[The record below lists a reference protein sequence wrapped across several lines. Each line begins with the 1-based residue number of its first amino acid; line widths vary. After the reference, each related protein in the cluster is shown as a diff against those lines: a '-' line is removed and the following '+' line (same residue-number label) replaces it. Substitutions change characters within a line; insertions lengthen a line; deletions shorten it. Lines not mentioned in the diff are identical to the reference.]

1 MPAQIRRVMLLLN
14 WFTVHVHITVQM
26 LIELLVRL
34 WILLKNINT
43 PDRSSPKK
51 KKHGKK
57 FVSVAATLDQR
68 CDFGP

>member
-51 KKHGKK
+51 KHGKK